1 MSDHETS
8 DSPERVAA
16 PPPRALRVLIA
27 DDHVPTRKIVRRVLE
42 ADGFDVCAEAG
53 AAQTAIDAAGREH
66 PDVCLL
72 DVHMPGSG
80 ITAAAAITA
89 RWPATAVVM
98 LTVSH
103 DERDV
108 SDSMAA
114 GARGYLLK
122 GMDPT
127 RLGQALRDVL

>member
-1 MSDHETS
+1 MTDEPSE
-8 DSPERVAA
+8 P
-16 PPPRALRVLIA
+16 LRVLIA
-27 DDHVPTRKIVRRVLE
+27 DDHVPTRSIVRRVLE
-42 ADGFDVCAEAG
+42 AEGFRVCAEAG
-53 AAQTAIDAAGREH
+53 AADTAVAAAQREH
-66 PDVCLL
+66 PDLCLL

-80 ITAAAAITA
+80 IMAAAAITA
-89 RWPATAVVM
+89 ALPATAVVM